1 MIDVI
6 KCKKS
11 AHNER
16 GLLNN
21 SYICIVAHKLR
32 QTW

>member
-16 GLLNN
+16 GLLNS
-21 SYICIVAHKLR
+21 SYICIVVENLR
-32 QTW
+32 QI

>member
-6 KCKKS
+6 KCKKT

-16 GLLNN
+16 GLLNY
-21 SYICIVAHKLR
+21 SYICNVVDNLR
-32 QTW
+32 QI

>member
-11 AHNER
+11 AHIER
-16 GLLNN
+16 GLLNY
-21 SYICIVAHKLR
+21 SYICSVADLLR
-32 QTW
+32 QT